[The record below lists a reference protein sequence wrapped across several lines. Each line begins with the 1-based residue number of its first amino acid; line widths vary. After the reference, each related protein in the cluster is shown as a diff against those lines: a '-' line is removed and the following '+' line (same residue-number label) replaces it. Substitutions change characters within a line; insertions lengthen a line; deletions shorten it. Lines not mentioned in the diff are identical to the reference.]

1 MLTLASPVILQNST
15 AARDAF
21 RSHIRAYATHPAAEK
36 HMFDTRNLH
45 LGHVAKSFGMRE
57 APGAASAAAS
67 KAKKHAKGKPST
79 GRVAREPDFGHKFD
93 RKEDGG
99 FETGRRHDVDRA
111 KERMREKMMR
121 GPTGEGGG
129 EFQIASSD
137 MLESLAKGTG
147 GKKRK

>member
-1 MLTLASPVILQNST
+1 MRHSQNST

-21 RSHIRAYATHPAAEK
+21 RSHVRAYATHPAAEK
-36 HMFDTRNLH
+36 HMFDTRRLH
-45 LGHVAKSFGMRE
+45 LGHIAKSFGMRE

-67 KAKKHAKGKPST
+67 KAKKGKGAKAST
-79 GRVAREPDFGHKFD
+79 GRVSKAPDFGGKFD
-93 RKEDGG
+93 RREEGG
-99 FETGRRHDVDRA
+99 FEVGRRHDVDRA

-147 GKKRK
+147 GAKKRK